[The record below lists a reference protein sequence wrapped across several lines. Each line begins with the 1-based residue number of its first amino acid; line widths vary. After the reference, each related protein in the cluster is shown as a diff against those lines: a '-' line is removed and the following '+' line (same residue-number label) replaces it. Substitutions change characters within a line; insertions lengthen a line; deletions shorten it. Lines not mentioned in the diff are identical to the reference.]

1 MIKLI
6 VSDIDGTLLN
16 DAKEFAPDFFE
27 NLEKLQKEN
36 VKFVAASGRSQYT
49 LEKVFHPFERDI
61 IYISDN
67 GGYIKGNNFE
77 KVIMPMTEAQVH
89 STVETCLNVNG
100 LQVIMCAK
108 DRAYFVCPDM
118 EYIPVISHYYINY
131 EIIDDYRKVNEIL
144 NGFDESVANG
154 KSAFFA
160 GIKGIE
166 NVFGGKMFIN
176 EVVCNMEKLPAAI
189 FHEIGHAFNANN
201 STFWRTVQKMKKH
214 SLPIAGYI
222 ALYCALT
229 KKAVPKKE
237 GNMELTKGQKVKNF
251 IRENSGKLAFIATL
265 PMLIE
270 EGMAS
275 IRGNDWAK
283 EFLSPDLAK
292 KVSKHNKFA
301 YITYLAT
308 AAGFALSAY
317 AARKV
322 KDYFV
327 DKKNAV

>member
-1 MIKLI
+1 MKTISCDNTNSINYQTSKKQKDSALGTIAAIVTSSATGYAIQPFSNFAISKMIKINKDLA
-6 VSDIDGTLLN
+6 DIDKKKMKQAALEILDEKNLSQKGVKLN
-16 DAKEFAPDFFE
+16 
-27 NLEKLQKEN
+27 
-36 VKFVAASGRSQYT
+36 
-49 LEKVFHPFERDI
+49 
-61 IYISDN
+61 
-67 GGYIKGNNFE
+67 
-77 KVIMPMTEAQVH
+77 
-89 STVETCLNVNG
+89 
-100 LQVIMCAK
+100 
-108 DRAYFVCPDM
+108 
-118 EYIPVISHYYINY
+118 
-131 EIIDDYRKVNEIL
+131 DYRKVNEIL

-265 PMLIE
+265 PMLVE

-275 IRGNDWAK
+275 IRGNGWAK

>member
-1 MIKLI
+1 MKTISYSNTDSTNYQISKKQKDSALGTIAAIVTSSATGYAIQPFSNFAISKMIKINKDLA
-6 VSDIDGTLLN
+6 DIDKKKMKQAALEILDEKNLSQKGVKLN
-16 DAKEFAPDFFE
+16 
-27 NLEKLQKEN
+27 
-36 VKFVAASGRSQYT
+36 
-49 LEKVFHPFERDI
+49 
-61 IYISDN
+61 
-67 GGYIKGNNFE
+67 
-77 KVIMPMTEAQVH
+77 
-89 STVETCLNVNG
+89 
-100 LQVIMCAK
+100 
-108 DRAYFVCPDM
+108 
-118 EYIPVISHYYINY
+118 
-131 EIIDDYRKVNEIL
+131 DYRKVNEIL

-166 NVFGGKMFIN
+166 NVFGGKMFAN

-201 STFWRTVQKMKKH
+201 STFWRTIQKMKKH

-229 KKAVPKKE
+229 KKAVPKEE

-265 PMLIE
+265 PMLAE

-275 IRGNDWAK
+275 IRGNSWAK

-292 KVSKHNKFA
+292 KVSQHNKFA

-308 AAGFALSAY
+308 AVGFALSAY
-317 AARKV
+317 TARKV

-327 DKKNAV
+327 DKKNAA

>member
-1 MIKLI
+1 MKTISYSNTDSTNYQISKKQKDSALGTIAAIVTSSATGYAIQPFSNFAISKMIKINKDLA
-6 VSDIDGTLLN
+6 DID
-16 DAKEFAPDFFE
+16 K
-27 NLEKLQKEN
+27 KKM
-36 VKFVAASGRSQYT
+36 KRAA
-49 LEKVFHPFERDI
+49 L
-61 IYISDN
+61 
-67 GGYIKGNNFE
+67 
-77 KVIMPMTEAQVH
+77 A
-89 STVETCLNVNG
+89 
-100 LQVIMCAK
+100 
-108 DRAYFVCPDM
+108 
-118 EYIPVISHYYINY
+118 
-131 EIIDDYRKVNEIL
+131 IIDRKNLSQKGVKLNDYRKVNEIL

-229 KKAVPKKE
+229 KKAVPKEE

>member
-1 MIKLI
+1 MKTISYSNTDSTNYQISKKQKDSALGTIAAIVTSSATGYAIQPFSNFAISKMIKINKDLA
-6 VSDIDGTLLN
+6 DIDKKKMKQAALEILDEKNLSQKGVKLN
-16 DAKEFAPDFFE
+16 
-27 NLEKLQKEN
+27 
-36 VKFVAASGRSQYT
+36 
-49 LEKVFHPFERDI
+49 
-61 IYISDN
+61 
-67 GGYIKGNNFE
+67 
-77 KVIMPMTEAQVH
+77 
-89 STVETCLNVNG
+89 
-100 LQVIMCAK
+100 
-108 DRAYFVCPDM
+108 
-118 EYIPVISHYYINY
+118 
-131 EIIDDYRKVNEIL
+131 DYRKVNEIL

-251 IRENSGKLAFIATL
+251 VRENSGKLAFIATL
-265 PMLIE
+265 PMLAE

-275 IRGNDWAK
+275 IRGNSWAK

-292 KVSKHNKFA
+292 KVSQHNKFA

-308 AAGFALSAY
+308 AVGFALSAY
-317 AARKV
+317 TARKV

>member
-1 MIKLI
+1 MKTISCDNTNSINYQTSKKQKDSALGTIAAIVTSSATGYAIQPFSNFAISKMIKINKDLA
-6 VSDIDGTLLN
+6 DIDKKKMKQAALEILDEKNLSQKGVKLN
-16 DAKEFAPDFFE
+16 
-27 NLEKLQKEN
+27 
-36 VKFVAASGRSQYT
+36 
-49 LEKVFHPFERDI
+49 
-61 IYISDN
+61 
-67 GGYIKGNNFE
+67 
-77 KVIMPMTEAQVH
+77 
-89 STVETCLNVNG
+89 
-100 LQVIMCAK
+100 
-108 DRAYFVCPDM
+108 
-118 EYIPVISHYYINY
+118 
-131 EIIDDYRKVNEIL
+131 DYRKVNEIL

-265 PMLIE
+265 PMLVE

-275 IRGNDWAK
+275 IRGNSWAK

-292 KVSKHNKFA
+292 KVSQHNKFA

-308 AAGFALSAY
+308 AVGFALSAY
-317 AARKV
+317 TARKV